1 MAPSGRASNSALRFR
16 RFAAWKSGEALRAS
30 SRALAAFGPLARKA
44 MSLSALTAAGQ
55 ASFVIA
61 LPLLSRLY
69 TPSDFGLFTIYLS
82 IVNIGGPLVGLKL
95 ESALY
100 TVRTKEE
107 AGVSLVL
114 SLVTIIVMTS
124 VAAVALI
131 VFAGHFAFPANAS
144 ARWVAWLL
152 PPGLLLAG
160 LWSASSAWAIRSEAI
175 YTLGTARFIQPA
187 AMTGLQLAAGL
198 AMPSGVALIGAHLP
212 SHLGYS
218 TFLLWM
224 TVNRKDLSTLSPVR
238 WSIVANHA
246 KSTAAFPC
254 TRCRLRSVIWRSSTC
269 RP

>member
-1 MAPSGRASNSALRFR
+1 MAPSGRASNAALRFR

-82 IVNIGGPLVGLKL
+82 IVNIGGPLVGLKFK
-95 ESALY
+95 SALY

-131 VFAGHFAFPANAS
+131 VFAGPFGG
-144 ARWVAWLL
+144 
-152 PPGLLLAG
+152 PPNSLGPMGGLD
-160 LWSASSAWAIRSEAI
+160 
-175 YTLGTARFIQPA
+175 Y
-187 AMTGLQLAAGL
+187 
-198 AMPSGVALIGAHLP
+198 
-212 SHLGYS
+212 
-218 TFLLWM
+218 
-224 TVNRKDLSTLSPVR
+224 
-238 WSIVANHA
+238 
-246 KSTAAFPC
+246 
-254 TRCRLRSVIWRSSTC
+254 C
-269 RP
+269 RPVCCWLVCGPPHLRGRSDRRRSTRSGWLASYSLRR